1 MTSTMTSREVT
12 WRVWTW
18 VSGTSIEA
26 EAGGAP
32 GVGVF
37 WAAWA
42 TVGMEVDRVM
52 SREDEMKASL
62 PSRIASPE

>member
-1 MTSTMTSREVT
+1 MTSTTTSREVT
-12 WRVWTW
+12 WRVWMG
-18 VSGTSIEA
+18 VSGTSMEA
-26 EAGGAP
+26 GAGGAP

-42 TVGMEVDRVM
+42 TLGMEVDRVM
-52 SREDEMKASL
+52 SREDEMRASL

>member
-1 MTSTMTSREVT
+1 
-12 WRVWTW
+12 